1 MAANSV
7 FARLNYSFDDAKF
20 GDSIYLTDQAKKF
33 LELAP
38 PDVTEWQQN
47 DIADD
52 VVTRSRYYVNP
63 TANVC
68 STLLANANI
77 IFESANNDP
86 ANTFTQTGA
95 GNAAMELANTTAL
108 FITEIIAFKS
118 HTDNISGLTIA
129 TSNSTTIPQLDSVV
143 SIGQQLLTLTNTTDG
158 ISNSTPM
165 LGSLTS
171 LFIGGDLANNNLTI
185 YTDRLAMDAA
195 NVGGISSL
203 TANQINLI
211 ITHVQTANTLV
222 STRRYHD
229 WNFYE
234 KSYQILSDY
243 YFVKK
248 FTNMGNT
255 STYLVNNLIGTDLIK
270 TNIANT

>member
-7 FARLNYSFDDAKF
+7 FARLNYSFDNAKF
-20 GDSIYLTDQAKKF
+20 GDSIYLTDETKKF
-33 LELAP
+33 LELSP
-38 PDVTEWQQN
+38 PAVTEWQQN
-47 DIADD
+47 DIADG
-52 VVTRSRYYVNP
+52 VVSRSRYYVNP
-63 TANVC
+63 TADVC

-86 ANTFTQTGA
+86 ANTFLQIDA
-95 GNAAMELANTTAL
+95 ANAAMELANTTTL

-129 TSNSTTIPQLDSVV
+129 TSNSTTIPQLDSAV
-143 SIGQQLLTLTNTTDG
+143 STGQQLLILTNTTDG

-171 LFIGGDLANNNLTI
+171 LFIGDDLANNNLI
-185 YTDRLAMDAA
+185 IHTDRLAMDAA

-211 ITHVQTANTLV
+211 ITHVQTANTLI

-234 KSYQILSDY
+234 KAYEILNDY
-243 YFVKK
+243 YFVNQ
-248 FTNMGNT
+248 FTNIGNT

>member
-7 FARLNYSFDDAKF
+7 FARLNYSFDDKKF

-52 VVTRSRYYVNP
+52 VVSRSRYYVNP
-63 TANVC
+63 TADVC

-77 IFESANNDP
+77 IFESANSDP

-95 GNAAMELANTTAL
+95 GNAAMDLANTTAL

-129 TSNSTTIPQLDSVV
+129 TSNSTTIPQFDSVV

-171 LFIGGDLANNNLTI
+171 LFIGDDLANNNLI
-185 YTDRLAMDAA
+185 IHTDRLAMDAA

>member
-20 GDSIYLTDQAKKF
+20 GDSIHLTDETKKF
-33 LELAP
+33 LELSP
-38 PDVTEWQQN
+38 PAVTEWQQN
-47 DIADD
+47 DIADG
-52 VVTRSRYYVNP
+52 VVSKSRYYVNP

-77 IFESANNDP
+77 IFESANSDP

-129 TSNSTTIPQLDSVV
+129 TSNGTTIPQLDSVV
-143 SIGQQLLTLTNTTDG
+143 STGQQLLVLTNTTDG

-171 LFIGGDLANNNLTI
+171 LFIGDDLTNNNLI
-185 YTDRLAMDAA
+185 IHTDRLTMDAA

-234 KSYQILSDY
+234 KSYQIVNDY
-243 YFVKK
+243 YFVNQ

-255 STYLVNNLIGTDLIK
+255 STFLVNNLIGTDLIK
-270 TNIANT
+270 SNLANT

>member
-7 FARLNYSFDDAKF
+7 FARLNYSFDDKKF

-52 VVTRSRYYVNP
+52 VVSRSRYYVNP
-63 TANVC
+63 TADVC

-95 GNAAMELANTTAL
+95 GNAAMDLANTTAL

-129 TSNSTTIPQLDSVV
+129 TSNSTTIPQFDSVV

-171 LFIGGDLANNNLTI
+171 LFIGDDLANNNLI
-185 YTDRLAMDAA
+185 IHTDRLAMDAA

>member
-7 FARLNYSFDDAKF
+7 FARLNYSFDDKKF

-171 LFIGGDLANNNLTI
+171 LFIGDDLANNNLTI

-255 STYLVNNLIGTDLIK
+255 STYLVNNLIGTDIIK

>member
-1 MAANSV
+1 MTANSV
-7 FARLNYSFDDAKF
+7 FARLNYSFDDAKY
-20 GDSIYLTDQAKKF
+20 GDSIYLTEKTKKY
-33 LELAP
+33 LSLTP
-38 PDVTEWQQN
+38 PEVTTWQQN
-47 DIADD
+47 DIADG
-52 VVTRSRYYVNP
+52 VVSRRRNYKNP
-63 TANVC
+63 TLSVC
-68 STLLANANI
+68 TTLLANATSI
-77 IFESANNDP
+77 YTSANSDP
-86 ANTFTQTGA
+86 ANTFTQIGA
-95 GNAAMELANTTAL
+95 GNAAMDLANTTLL

-118 HTDNISGLTIA
+118 HTDNISGLVIA

-143 SIGQQLLTLTNTTDG
+143 SVGQQLLTLTNTTDA

-171 LFIGGDLANNNLTI
+171 LFIGDDLANNNLI
-185 YTDRLAMDAA
+185 IHTDRLAMDAA

-234 KSYQILSDY
+234 KSYQILSDF
-243 YFVKK
+243 YFVKN
-248 FTNMGNT
+248 FTSMGNT

-270 TNIANT
+270 TNIANK

>member
-7 FARLNYSFDDAKF
+7 FARLNYSFDDKKF

-52 VVTRSRYYVNP
+52 VVSRSRYYVNP
-63 TANVC
+63 TADVC

-77 IFESANNDP
+77 IFESANSDP

-129 TSNSTTIPQLDSVV
+129 TSNSTTIPQFDSVV

-171 LFIGGDLANNNLTI
+171 LFIGDDLANNNLI
-185 YTDRLAMDAA
+185 IHTDRLAMDAA

>member
-7 FARLNYSFDDAKF
+7 FARLNYSFDDKKF

-171 LFIGGDLANNNLTI
+171 LFIGDDLANNNLTI

-234 KSYQILSDY
+234 KTYEIINDY
-243 YFVKK
+243 NFVNQ

-255 STYLVNNLIGTDLIK
+255 STSLVNNLIGTDIIK

>member
-7 FARLNYSFDDAKF
+7 FARLNYSFDDKKF

-52 VVTRSRYYVNP
+52 VVSRSRYYVNP
-63 TANVC
+63 TADVC
-68 STLLANANI
+68 STLLANASI
-77 IFESANNDP
+77 IFESANSDP

-129 TSNSTTIPQLDSVV
+129 TSNSTTIPQFDSVV

-171 LFIGGDLANNNLTI
+171 LFIGDDLANNNLI
-185 YTDRLAMDAA
+185 IHTDRLAMDAA

>member
-1 MAANSV
+1 MTANSV
-7 FARLNYSFDDAKF
+7 FALLNYSFDDAKY
-20 GDSIYLTDQAKKF
+20 GNSIYLTDQAKKY

-38 PDVTEWQQN
+38 KEIEPWQQN
-47 DIADD
+47 DIADG
-52 VVTRSRYYVNP
+52 VVSRSRYYVNP
-63 TANVC
+63 AANVC

-77 IFESANNDP
+77 IFASANSDP
-86 ANTFTQTGA
+86 SNTFTQVGA
-95 GNAAMELANTTAL
+95 GNAAMDLANTTLL

-129 TSNSTTIPQLDSVV
+129 TSNGTTIPQLDSVV
-143 SIGQQLLTLTNTTDG
+143 STGQQLLVLTNTTDG

-171 LFIGGDLANNNLTI
+171 LFIGDDLTNNNLI
-185 YTDRLAMDAA
+185 IHTDRLTMDAA

-234 KSYQILSDY
+234 KSYQIVNDY
-243 YFVKK
+243 YFVNQ

-255 STYLVNNLIGTDLIK
+255 STFLVNNLIGTDLIK

>member
-7 FARLNYSFDDAKF
+7 FARLNYSFDNAKF
-20 GDSIYLTDQAKKF
+20 GDSIHLTDQAKKF

-52 VVTRSRYYVNP
+52 VVSRSRYYVNP

-68 STLLANANI
+68 STLLANSNI

-86 ANTFTQTGA
+86 ANTFLQIDA
-95 GNAAMELANTTAL
+95 ANAAMELANTTTL

-129 TSNSTTIPQLDSVV
+129 TSNSTTIPQLDSAV

-171 LFIGGDLANNNLTI
+171 LFIGDDLANNNLI
-185 YTDRLAMDAA
+185 IHTDRLTMDAA
-195 NVGGISSL
+195 NVGGVSNL
-203 TANQINLI
+203 TANQINTI
-211 ITHVQTANTLV
+211 ITHIQTANTLI

-234 KSYQILSDY
+234 KAYDILSDY

-248 FTNMGNT
+248 FTTMGNT
-255 STYLVNNLIGTDLIK
+255 STSLVNNLIGTDFIK

>member
-7 FARLNYSFDDAKF
+7 FARLNYSFDDKKF
-20 GDSIYLTDQAKKF
+20 GDIIYLTDQAKKF

-171 LFIGGDLANNNLTI
+171 LFIGDDLANNNLTI

>member
-7 FARLNYSFDDAKF
+7 FARLNYSFDNAKF
-20 GDSIYLTDQAKKF
+20 GDSIYLTDETKKF
-33 LELAP
+33 LELSP
-38 PDVTEWQQN
+38 PAVTEWQQN
-47 DIADD
+47 DIADG
-52 VVTRSRYYVNP
+52 VVSRSRYYVNP
-63 TANVC
+63 TADVC

-95 GNAAMELANTTAL
+95 GNAAMELANTTTL

-129 TSNSTTIPQLDSVV
+129 TSNSTTIPQLDSAV
-143 SIGQQLLTLTNTTDG
+143 STGQQLLILTNTTDG

-171 LFIGGDLANNNLTI
+171 LFIGDDLANNNLI
-185 YTDRLAMDAA
+185 IHTDRLAMDAA

-211 ITHVQTANTLV
+211 ITHVQTANTLI

-234 KSYQILSDY
+234 KAYEILNDY
-243 YFVKK
+243 YFVNQ
-248 FTNMGNT
+248 FTNIGNT

>member
-1 MAANSV
+1 MTANSV
-7 FARLNYSFDDAKF
+7 FALLNYSFDDAKY
-20 GDSIYLTDQAKKF
+20 GNSIYLTDQAKKY

-38 PDVTEWQQN
+38 KEIEPWQQN
-47 DIADD
+47 DIADG
-52 VVTRSRYYVNP
+52 VVSRSRYYVNP
-63 TANVC
+63 AANVC

-77 IFESANNDP
+77 IFASANSDP
-86 ANTFTQTGA
+86 ANTFTQIGA
-95 GNAAMELANTTAL
+95 GNAAMNLANTTLL

-129 TSNSTTIPQLDSVV
+129 TSSSKTVPHYDSVI
-143 SIGQQLLTLTNTTDG
+143 SMGQEMLILTNTTDS
-158 ISNSTPM
+158 ISNTTPM
-165 LGSLTS
+165 LGNFTS
-171 LFIGGDLANNNLTI
+171 LFIGDDLANNNLI
-185 YTDRLAMDAA
+185 IHTDRLAMDAA

-203 TANQINLI
+203 TANQINTI

-222 STRRYHD
+222 STRRLHD

-234 KSYQILSDY
+234 KSYQILSDF
-243 YFVKK
+243 YFVKN
-248 FTNMGNT
+248 FTSMGNT

>member
-7 FARLNYSFDDAKF
+7 FARLNYSFDDKKF

-77 IFESANNDP
+77 IFESANSDP

-171 LFIGGDLANNNLTI
+171 LFIGDDLANNNLTI
-185 YTDRLAMDAA
+185 HTDRLAMDAA

-255 STYLVNNLIGTDLIK
+255 STFLVNNLIGTDLIK

>member
-7 FARLNYSFDDAKF
+7 FARLNYSFDDKKF

-171 LFIGGDLANNNLTI
+171 LFIGDDLANNNLTI

-234 KSYQILSDY
+234 KTYEIINDY
-243 YFVKK
+243 NFVNQ

-255 STYLVNNLIGTDLIK
+255 STSLVNNLIGTDLIK

>member
-7 FARLNYSFDDAKF
+7 FARLNYSFDDKKF

-129 TSNSTTIPQLDSVV
+129 TSDSTTVPQLDMVTSL
-143 SIGQQLLTLTNTTDG
+143 GQQLLFLTNTTDG

-171 LFIGGDLANNNLTI
+171 LFIGDDLANNNLTI

-255 STYLVNNLIGTDLIK
+255 STYLVNNLIGTDIIK

>member
-20 GDSIYLTDQAKKF
+20 GDSIHLTDQAKKF

-47 DIADD
+47 DIADG
-52 VVTRSRYYVNP
+52 VVSKSRYYVNP
-63 TANVC
+63 TADVC
-68 STLLANANI
+68 STLLANASI

-86 ANTFTQTGA
+86 ANTFLQIDA
-95 GNAAMELANTTAL
+95 ANAAMELANTTTL

-129 TSNSTTIPQLDSVV
+129 TSNSTTIPQLDSAV

-171 LFIGGDLANNNLTI
+171 LFIGDDLANNNLI
-185 YTDRLAMDAA
+185 IHTDRLAMDAA

>member
-7 FARLNYSFDDAKF
+7 FARLNYSFDDKKF

-52 VVTRSRYYVNP
+52 VVSRSRYYVNP
-63 TANVC
+63 TADVC

-77 IFESANNDP
+77 IFESANSDP

-95 GNAAMELANTTAL
+95 GNAAMDLANTTAL

-129 TSNSTTIPQLDSVV
+129 TSNSTTIPQFDSVV

-255 STYLVNNLIGTDLIK
+255 STYLVNNLIGTDIIK

>member
-1 MAANSV
+1 
-7 FARLNYSFDDAKF
+7 
-20 GDSIYLTDQAKKF
+20 
-33 LELAP
+33 
-38 PDVTEWQQN
+38 
-47 DIADD
+47 
-52 VVTRSRYYVNP
+52 
-63 TANVC
+63 
-68 STLLANANI
+68 
-77 IFESANNDP
+77 
-86 ANTFTQTGA
+86 
-95 GNAAMELANTTAL
+95 
-108 FITEIIAFKS
+108 
-118 HTDNISGLTIA
+118 
-129 TSNSTTIPQLDSVV
+129 
-143 SIGQQLLTLTNTTDG
+143 
-158 ISNSTPM
+158 M

-171 LFIGGDLANNNLTI
+171 LFIGDDLANNNLI
-185 YTDRLAMDAA
+185 IHTDRLAMDAA

-255 STYLVNNLIGTDLIK
+255 STYLVNNLIGTDIIK

>member
-7 FARLNYSFDDAKF
+7 FARLNYSFDNAKF
-20 GDSIYLTDQAKKF
+20 GDSIYLTDETKKF
-33 LELAP
+33 LELSP
-38 PDVTEWQQN
+38 PAVTEWQQN
-47 DIADD
+47 DIADG
-52 VVTRSRYYVNP
+52 VVSRSRYYVNP
-63 TANVC
+63 AANVC

-77 IFESANNDP
+77 IFASANSDP
-86 ANTFTQTGA
+86 ANTFTQIGA
-95 GNAAMELANTTAL
+95 GNAAMDLANTTLL

-129 TSNSTTIPQLDSVV
+129 TSDSTTVPQLDLVV
-143 SIGQQLLTLTNTTDG
+143 STGQQLLALTNTTDG

-171 LFIGGDLANNNLTI
+171 LFIGDDLSNNNLI
-185 YTDRLAMDAA
+185 IHTDRLAMDAA

-203 TANQINLI
+203 TANQINTI
-211 ITHVQTANTLV
+211 ITNVQTANSLIAI
-222 STRRYHD
+222 RRAHD

-234 KSYQILSDY
+234 KSYQIVNDY
-243 YFVKK
+243 YFVNQ

-255 STYLVNNLIGTDLIK
+255 STFLVNNLIGTDLIK
-270 TNIANT
+270 TNLANT

>member
-7 FARLNYSFDDAKF
+7 FARLNYSFDDKKF

-255 STYLVNNLIGTDLIK
+255 STYLVNNLIGTDIIK

>member
-7 FARLNYSFDDAKF
+7 FARLNYSFDDKKF

-52 VVTRSRYYVNP
+52 VVSRSRYYVNP
-63 TANVC
+63 TADVC

-77 IFESANNDP
+77 IFESANSDP

-171 LFIGGDLANNNLTI
+171 LFIGDDLANNNLTI

>member
-7 FARLNYSFDDAKF
+7 FARLNYSFDDKKF

-52 VVTRSRYYVNP
+52 LVTRSRYYVNP

-171 LFIGGDLANNNLTI
+171 LFIGDDLANNNLTI

-255 STYLVNNLIGTDLIK
+255 STYLVNNLIGTDIIK

>member
-1 MAANSV
+1 
-7 FARLNYSFDDAKF
+7 
-20 GDSIYLTDQAKKF
+20 
-33 LELAP
+33 
-38 PDVTEWQQN
+38 
-47 DIADD
+47 
-52 VVTRSRYYVNP
+52 
-63 TANVC
+63 
-68 STLLANANI
+68 
-77 IFESANNDP
+77 
-86 ANTFTQTGA
+86 
-95 GNAAMELANTTAL
+95 
-108 FITEIIAFKS
+108 
-118 HTDNISGLTIA
+118 
-129 TSNSTTIPQLDSVV
+129 
-143 SIGQQLLTLTNTTDG
+143 
-158 ISNSTPM
+158 
-165 LGSLTS
+165 
-171 LFIGGDLANNNLTI
+171 
-185 YTDRLAMDAA
+185 MDAA

-255 STYLVNNLIGTDLIK
+255 STYLVNNLIGTDIIK

>member
-7 FARLNYSFDDAKF
+7 FARLNYSFDDKKF

-52 VVTRSRYYVNP
+52 VVSRSRYYVNP
-63 TANVC
+63 TADVC

-77 IFESANNDP
+77 IFESANSDP

-95 GNAAMELANTTAL
+95 GNAAMDLANTTAL

-129 TSNSTTIPQLDSVV
+129 TSNSTTIPQFDSVV

>member
-171 LFIGGDLANNNLTI
+171 LFIGDDLANNNLTI

-255 STYLVNNLIGTDLIK
+255 STYLVNNLIGTDIIK

>member
-7 FARLNYSFDDAKF
+7 FARLNYSFDDKKF

-52 VVTRSRYYVNP
+52 VVSRNRYYVNP

-68 STLLANANI
+68 FTLLANANI
-77 IFESANNDP
+77 IFESANSDP

-171 LFIGGDLANNNLTI
+171 LFIGDDLANNNLI
-185 YTDRLAMDAA
+185 IHTDRLAMDAA

-255 STYLVNNLIGTDLIK
+255 STYLVNNLIGTDIIK

>member
-7 FARLNYSFDDAKF
+7 FARLNYSFDDKKF

-95 GNAAMELANTTAL
+95 GNAAMDLANTTAL

-171 LFIGGDLANNNLTI
+171 LFIGDDLANNNLI
-185 YTDRLAMDAA
+185 IHTDRLAMDAA

>member
-20 GDSIYLTDQAKKF
+20 GDSIHLTDQAKKF

-47 DIADD
+47 DIADG
-52 VVTRSRYYVNP
+52 VVSKSRYYVNP
-63 TANVC
+63 TADVC
-68 STLLANANI
+68 STLLANASI

-86 ANTFTQTGA
+86 ANTFLQIDA
-95 GNAAMELANTTAL
+95 ANAAMELANTTTL

-129 TSNSTTIPQLDSVV
+129 TSNSTTIPQLDSAV

-171 LFIGGDLANNNLTI
+171 LFIGDDLANNNLI
-185 YTDRLAMDAA
+185 IHTDRLTIDAA
-195 NVGGISSL
+195 NVGGTSNL
-203 TANQINLI
+203 TANQINTI
-211 ITHVQTANTLV
+211 ITHVQTANTLI
-222 STRRYHD
+222 SARRYHD

-234 KSYQILSDY
+234 KAYEILSDY

-248 FTNMGNT
+248 FTTMGNT

>member
-7 FARLNYSFDDAKF
+7 FARLNYSFDDKKF
-20 GDSIYLTDQAKKF
+20 GDSIYLTNQAKKF

-52 VVTRSRYYVNP
+52 VVSRSRYYVNP
-63 TANVC
+63 TADVC

-77 IFESANNDP
+77 IFESANSDP

-95 GNAAMELANTTAL
+95 GNAAMDLANTTAL

-129 TSNSTTIPQLDSVV
+129 TSNSTTIPQFDSVV

-255 STYLVNNLIGTDLIK
+255 STYLVNNLIGTDIIK

>member
-7 FARLNYSFDDAKF
+7 FARLNYSFDDKKF

-52 VVTRSRYYVNP
+52 VVSRSRYYVNP
-63 TANVC
+63 TADVC

-77 IFESANNDP
+77 IFESANSDP

-95 GNAAMELANTTAL
+95 GNAAMDLANTTAL

-129 TSNSTTIPQLDSVV
+129 TSNSTTIPQFDSVV

-171 LFIGGDLANNNLTI
+171 LFIGDDLANNNLI
-185 YTDRLAMDAA
+185 IHTDRLAMDAA

-255 STYLVNNLIGTDLIK
+255 STYLVNNLIGTDIIK

>member
-7 FARLNYSFDDAKF
+7 FARLNYSFDDKKF

-143 SIGQQLLTLTNTTDG
+143 SLGQQLLTLTNTTDG

-171 LFIGGDLANNNLTI
+171 LFIGDDLANNNLTI

-255 STYLVNNLIGTDLIK
+255 STYLVNNLIGTDIIK